1 MLRPLHTPF
10 TPLLSPPEAVS
21 MLLLRPLYFMLAAIT
36 EYLDA
41 MQQTLA
47 VLLVII
53 AVKMLV
59 RGEGG

>member
-1 MLRPLHTPF
+1 
-10 TPLLSPPEAVS
+10 

-47 VLLVII
+47 VLLIVI
-53 AVKMLV
+53 AAKMLV
-59 RGEGG
+59 SRGSVQEGMGGLILAVEMP